1 MYLYLFFKKKIGNFY
16 EIKQNKKEQN
26 DYNSWILKGHFKNDI
41 SYVFGRWALPVCFYD
56 VIHDRMKLCGSTLN
70 HKKLN

>member
-1 MYLYLFFKKKIGNFY
+1 MVTFY

-26 DYNSWILKGHFKNDI
+26 DYNSWILKGHLKKNPDI

-56 VIHDRMKLCGSTLN
+56 VIHA
-70 HKKLN
+70 

>member
-1 MYLYLFFKKKIGNFY
+1 MYLYLLKIGNFNHFY

-26 DYNSWILKGHFKNDI
+26 DYNSWILKGHLKKNNNDI

-56 VIHDRMKLCGSTLN
+56 VIHA
-70 HKKLN
+70 